1 MAITQDRSVS
11 QSGLDLQER
20 VVEINRVAKV
30 VKGGRRFSFT
40 ALVVVGDEREVVGI
54 GYGKANE
61 VPLAIQKG
69 VERAKKD
76 LFRVPKHG
84 STITHQT
91 TGVFGAGRV
100 FLKPASPG
108 TGVIAGGGVRAVL
121 ELAGIHDILSKS
133 LGTQNPINL
142 VKATVAGLRG
152 LRTPEEVAK
161 LRGLTINQV
170 LGLADQQ
177 TEVATET
184 INGAAPTEGSE
195 PTEAVALAEGETAAE
210 ETPVPPEV
218 ASATEAA
225 VATDAAAA
233 TEEPP
238 ATEEAPAAEE
248 TPA

>member
-1 MAITQDRSVS
+1 MPNTQDRSVNPA
-11 QSGLDLQER
+11 GLDLQER

-40 ALVVVGDEREVVGI
+40 ALVVVGDERDVVGV

-76 LFRVPKHG
+76 LFRVPRHG
-84 STITHQT
+84 ATITHQT

-142 VKATVAGLRG
+142 VKATVNGLRELRTPDEVAQLRG
-152 LRTPEEVAK
+152 LSIA
-161 LRGLTINQV
+161 QV
-170 LGLADQQ
+170 LGLGGAS
-177 TEVATET
+177 AS
-184 INGAAPTEGSE
+184 GAAGLADDAPQQ
-195 PTEAVALAEGETAAE
+195 AVDGAPADSGAEQEALAEAA
-210 ETPVPPEV
+210 PEALV
-218 ASATEAA
+218 EAA
-225 VATDAAAA
+225 PVGAEDGAA
-233 TEEPP
+233 T
-238 ATEEAPAAEE
+238 
-248 TPA
+248 

>member
-1 MAITQDRSVS
+1 MAAPDRSIS
-11 QSGLDLQER
+11 SSGIDLQER

-40 ALVVVGDEREVVGI
+40 ALVVVGDEREVVGV

-91 TGVFGAGRV
+91 TGIFGSGRV
-100 FLKPASPG
+100 LLKPAAPG

-152 LRTPEEVAK
+152 LRTPEEVGK
-161 LRGLTINQV
+161 LRGLTVNQV
-170 LGLADQQ
+170 LGLTGKEQSGETLNGSAQDATAD
-177 TEVATET
+177 TET
-184 INGAAPTEGSE
+184 AEATVGAGGEG
-195 PTEAVALAEGETAAE
+195 
-210 ETPVPPEV
+210 
-218 ASATEAA
+218 
-225 VATDAAAA
+225 
-233 TEEPP
+233 
-238 ATEEAPAAEE
+238 APA
-248 TPA
+248 

>member
-1 MAITQDRSVS
+1 MRIDRTVS
-11 QSGLDLQER
+11 AAGLDLQER

-40 ALVVVGDEREVVGI
+40 ALVVVGDEKDVVGV

-69 VERAKKD
+69 VEQAKKS

-84 STITHQT
+84 ATITHET

-133 LGTQNPINL
+133 LGSQNPINL
-142 VKATVAGLRG
+142 VKATVDGLKG
-152 LRTPEEVAK
+152 LRTP
-161 LRGLTINQV
+161 
-170 LGLADQQ
+170 D
-177 TEVATET
+177 EVATLRRLT
-184 INGAAPTEGSE
+184 VAHADPSGSE
-195 PTEAVALAEGETAAE
+195 TLIRWRTACSMPRACGE
-210 ETPVPPEV
+210 
-218 ASATEAA
+218 SATST
-225 VATDAAAA
+225 V
-233 TEEPP
+233 
-238 ATEEAPAAEE
+238 
-248 TPA
+248 

>member
-1 MAITQDRSVS
+1 MPALRDRSVS
-11 QSGLDLQER
+11 SAGLDLQER

-91 TGVFGAGRV
+91 TGIFGAGRV
-100 FLKPASPG
+100 LLKPASPG
-108 TGVIAGGGVRAVL
+108 PGVIAGGGVRAVL

-133 LGTQNPINL
+133 LGTQNPITL

-161 LRGLTINQV
+161 LRGLSINQV
-170 LGLADQQ
+170 LGLGGAP
-177 TEVATET
+177 T
-184 INGAAPTEGSE
+184 NGAPD
-195 PTEAVALAEGETAAE
+195 AVPAET
-210 ETPVPPEV
+210 
-218 ASATEAA
+218 
-225 VATDAAAA
+225 
-233 TEEPP
+233 
-238 ATEEAPAAEE
+238 E
-248 TPA
+248 TPADADAALASAAEATPDAAPVADGASA

>member
-1 MAITQDRSVS
+1 MALSADRSINP
-11 QSGLDLQER
+11 SGLDLQER

-40 ALVVVGDEREVVGI
+40 ALVVVGDEREVVGV

-76 LFRVPKHG
+76 LFRVPRHG

-91 TGVFGAGRV
+91 TGVYGSGRV
-100 FLKPASPG
+100 LLKPASPG

-142 VKATVAGLRG
+142 VKATVAGLQG
-152 LRTPEEVAK
+152 LRTPDEVAR
-161 LRGLTINQV
+161 LRGQSIAHV
-170 LGLADQQ
+170 LGLGGGPSAGEQPGGEQ
-177 TEVATET
+177 
-184 INGAAPTEGSE
+184 GSE
-195 PTEAVALAEGETAAE
+195 QPAAGEQADGTQ
-210 ETPVPPEV
+210 TPDASRGGQAGAGEQQGGQPQPEPEQ
-218 ASATEAA
+218 ASA
-225 VATDAAAA
+225 
-233 TEEPP
+233 
-238 ATEEAPAAEE
+238 
-248 TPA
+248 